1 MKNAFANAFYQIA
14 KRDRRLHLVV
24 ADITASAGIASFQN
38 ESPERFINVGVA
50 EQMMIAMCAGL
61 ALRGCIPF
69 AYSIATF
76 TIYRPFEQVR
86 VDCCY
91 QNLPVKLVGV
101 GGGVS
106 YSTLGGT
113 HHAQE
118 DVALMSALPHM
129 TVLAPCDPGEAALVT
144 EASVEQVPGP
154 VYLRLGKAG
163 ELDLTTQAEPFRFGK
178 IRFLKTGDDLCV
190 LSYGPITKMAFD
202 IASRLEAG
210 TRTSV
215 AIVSVH
221 CLKPLDEGG
230 IAAVL
235 ARFPV
240 VAVIE
245 EHAPFGGLGP
255 RVKQIAWDHGARCVL
270 RTYALQDAFIHVYG
284 SHADLLK
291 AHGLDPDRIL
301 DELRPLLSADRESW
315 RT

>member
-1 MKNAFANAFYQIA
+1 MRNSFANAFYELA
-14 KRDRRLHLVV
+14 KNDPRICLVV
-24 ADITASAGIASFQN
+24 ADITAAAGVASFQK

-50 EQMMIAMCAGL
+50 EQMMVGMCAGL

-69 AYSIATF
+69 AYTIATF

-118 DVALMSALPHM
+118 DVALMSAIPNM
-129 TVLAPCDPGEAALVT
+129 TVLAPCDPAEAAACTRACVLDL
-144 EASVEQVPGP
+144 PGP

-163 ELDLTTQAEPFRFGK
+163 EPDLTANAPDPFQLGK
-178 IRFLKTGDDLCV
+178 VRCIRAGTDVCLLA
-190 LSYGPITKMAFD
+190 YGPITKMACD
-202 IASRLEAG
+202 LAARLEKEKGLSTAV
-210 TRTSV
+210 V
-215 AIVSVH
+215 AVH
-221 CLKPLDEGG
+221 SLKPLDAAG
-230 IAAVL
+230 IAALL
-235 ARFPV
+235 ARFKT

-255 RVKQIAWDHGARCVL
+255 QVKAIAWDSGARCKL
-270 RTYALQDAFIHVYG
+270 RTYALKDEFIHVYG
-284 SHADLLK
+284 THAELLK
-291 AHGLDPDRIL
+291 AHGLDP
-301 DELRPLLSADRESW
+301 ELIFHELAALAG
-315 RT
+315 

>member
-1 MKNAFANAFYQIA
+1 MRNSFANAFYELA
-14 KRDRRLHLVV
+14 KSDQRICLVV
-24 ADITASAGIASFQN
+24 ADITAAAGVASFQK

-50 EQMMIAMCAGL
+50 EQMMVGMCAGL

-69 AYSIATF
+69 AYTIATF

-118 DVALMSALPHM
+118 DVALMSAIPNM
-129 TVLAPCDPGEAALVT
+129 TVLAPCDPAEAAACTRACVLDL
-144 EASVEQVPGP
+144 PGP

-163 ELDLTTQAEPFRFGK
+163 EPDLTANAPDPFQLGK
-178 IRFLKTGDDLCV
+178 VRCIRAGTDVCLLA
-190 LSYGPITKMAFD
+190 YGPITKMAYD
-202 IASRLEAG
+202 LAARLEKEKGLSTAV
-210 TRTSV
+210 V
-215 AIVSVH
+215 AVH
-221 CLKPLDEGG
+221 SLKPLDEAG
-230 IAAVL
+230 IAALLV
-235 ARFPV
+235 RFKT

-255 RVKQIAWDHGARCVL
+255 QVKALAWDSGARCKL
-270 RTYALQDAFIHVYG
+270 RTYALKDEFIHVYG
-284 SHADLLK
+284 THAELLK
-291 AHGLDPDRIL
+291 AHGLDP
-301 DELRPLLSADRESW
+301 ELIFHELAALAG
-315 RT
+315 